1 MRGLPL
7 PITFCA
13 PLPITFCAP
22 LFPPV
27 RITKQA
33 TSSDSDLKPQIL
45 SDPTGVIETAIRSS
59 LDIVTARQRGRAEA
73 HALGIDPANISSV
86 AAAISEVA
94 RNILE
99 HATEGIIVMDV
110 VTSQNRRGLRIVATD
125 HGPGISD
132 INQAMQ
138 FRHSAERGIGVGL
151 AGTKWLMDAF
161 EITSQPGAGT
171 TVTMIKW
178 LPA

>member
-7 PITFCA
+7 PVTPCA
-13 PLPITFCAP
+13 PLLPT
-22 LFPPV
+22 V

-33 TSSDSDLKPQIL
+33 TPSDSDIKPEVR
-45 SDPTGVIETAIRSS
+45 SDSTGVIETAIRSS

-99 HATEGIIVMDV
+99 HATEGVIVMDV
-110 VTSQNRRGLRIVATD
+110 VTSQNRRGLRIVASD
-125 HGPGISD
+125 KGPGISD
-132 INQAMQ
+132 INHALQ
-138 FRHSAERGIGVGL
+138 FRHSPERTIGVGL
-151 AGTKWLMDAF
+151 AGTKWLMDVF
-161 EITSQPGAGT
+161 EITSQPGTGT